1 MGGAGIERAFD
12 TIFRPLGWA
21 FDDTGLP
28 GGGQFDRCQAREGGG
43 AGIERAFDTIFRPL
57 GWAFDDTGLPGGGEG
72 SLIVVKPGGGQ
83 VNLSLGTK
91 WPCHC
96 KETGTRPRHRLV
108 DRSNVAWMIRFR

>member
-28 GGGQFDRCQAREGGG
+28 GGGSLIVVKPGRGGCG
-43 AGIERAFDTIFRPL
+43 HLTRFLGPWAGHLTILAF
-57 GWAFDDTGLPGGGEG
+57 PGGGEG